1 MNSDNPDSE
10 DLAQAPLSDE
20 QRLALLE
27 KGRRVD
33 RILLIGLTA
42 MLAVILASCQTSV
55 LVGQFGESDERADA
69 LLIQSLE
76 QRQQALESRIA
87 ALEQQTGELAAA
99 SDHSGTLARPVVDS
113 PDAISQVARTLIG
126 QEQSYQT
133 SLIALRTGMG
143 ELAGM
148 IAGSRSWLD
157 HYNEVLA
164 KPLAESQARVK
175 ELQQW
180 RAGLELSSAATPAA
194 PGAP

>member
-10 DLAQAPLSDE
+10 DLAQVPLSDE
-20 QRLALLE
+20 QRLAILE

-33 RILLIGLTA
+33 RLLLIGLAAVLA
-42 MLAVILASCQTSV
+42 MTLASWLTSA
-55 LVGQFGESDERADA
+55 LVGQPGEADERADA

-76 QRQQALESRIA
+76 QRQQALENRIV
-87 ALEQQTGELAAA
+87 ALEQQTSQLAPAAEHHDTAAA
-99 SDHSGTLARPVVDS
+99 PALDS

-180 RAGLELSSAATPAA
+180 RAGLELSSATAPA
-194 PGAP
+194 P

>member
-1 MNSDNPDSE
+1 MNSDNPGNE

-33 RILLIGLTA
+33 RILLIGLA
-42 MLAVILASCQTSV
+42 AVLVMVLASWLTSV
-55 LVGQFGESDERADA
+55 LVGPLGESEERADA

-76 QRQQALESRIA
+76 QRQQALESRIVV
-87 ALEQQTGELAAA
+87 LEQQAGQLAATA
-99 SDHSGTLARPVVDS
+99 SHSGAPAAPVVDS

-133 SLIALRTGMG
+133 SLVALKTGMG